1 MSEIIQIGQ
10 SVEMAECHLVKRI
23 EDGEQET
30 MSHISSKSGHSG
42 SSNID

>member
-1 MSEIIQIGQ
+1 MSEITQVEQ
-10 SVEMAECHLVKRI
+10 SVEMAERHLVKRI
-23 EDGEQET
+23 EDGKQET